1 MAPND
6 LLNVSINFSM
16 TSETFQAENGTEVVL
31 EEDDNKLIE
40 TVCTGVCANG
50 TSTQSV
56 INATCE
62 ELESGPEWVDKD
74 KEILTTETV
83 DTTWT
88 EECQSCNDIKEK
100 DPGSLFVWTCELPVL
115 EQAHKDQ

>member
-6 LLNVSINFSM
+6 LLNVSINFSL
-16 TSETFQAENGTEVVL
+16 TFETFQAENGTEVVL
-31 EEDDNKLIE
+31 GEEDNKLIK

-74 KEILTTETV
+74 KEILTIDRVNKTY
-83 DTTWT
+83 
-88 EECQSCNDIKEK
+88 EK
-100 DPGSLFVWTCELPVL
+100 HCVGEWLPS
-115 EQAHKDQ
+115 